1 MAVKTQ
7 IALGLAAGWQNVQ
20 HNTLTRRSEK
30 KNFAMK
36 LNSRTQSAQNP
47 HNNSPVVLVH
57 GLFGSLDNLGILA
70 RDLVND
76 YDILQVDMRN
86 HGLSPRSPEM
96 TYAAMAQDLI
106 DTLDDRQIE
115 KATFIGHSMGGKAV
129 MALTALAPERIA
141 GLVAIDIAPVD
152 YHVRR
157 HDEIFNA
164 INAVTDA
171 GAASRQ
177 QAATVMRQHLQEEGV
192 IQFLLKSFVDGQW
205 RFNVPVLWD
214 QYPHIVGWQTVP
226 AWPHPTLF
234 IPGGNSPYVTDEYR
248 DTLLA
253 QFPQARAHV
262 IAGAGHWVHAEKP
275 EAVLRA
281 IRRYLTALQA

>member
-1 MAVKTQ
+1 M
-7 IALGLAAGWQNVQ
+7 WQNGQ
-20 HNTLTRRSEK
+20 HDTLTRECEK

-36 LNSRTQSAQNP
+36 LNIRAQSAQNP
-47 HNNSPVVLVH
+47 HNNSPIVLVH

-70 RDLVND
+70 RSLVAD
-76 YDILQVDMRN
+76 HDIIQVDMRN

-96 TYAAMAQDLI
+96 NYPAMAQDLL
-106 DTLDDRQIE
+106 DTLDDQQIE

-129 MALTALAPERIA
+129 MALTALAPERIDQ
-141 GLVAIDIAPVD
+141 LVAIDIAPVD

-157 HDEIFNA
+157 HDEIFAA

-171 GAASRQ
+171 QASSRQ
-177 QAATVMRQHLQEEGV
+177 QAASVMRQHLQEEGV
-192 IQFLLKSFVDGQW
+192 IQFLLKSFVDGEW

-214 QYPHIVGWQTVP
+214 QYPHIVGWETIP
-226 AWPHPTLF
+226 AWEHPVLF
-234 IPGGNSPYVTDEYR
+234 IPGGNSPYVTAAYR
-248 DTLLA
+248 EQLLA

-281 IRRYLTALQA
+281 IRRYLSEKVN

>member
-1 MAVKTQ
+1 M
-7 IALGLAAGWQNVQ
+7 WQNGQ
-20 HNTLTRRSEK
+20 HDTLTCECEK

-36 LNSRTQSAQNP
+36 LNIRAQSAQNL
-47 HNNSPVVLVH
+47 HNNSPIVLVH

-70 RDLVND
+70 RDLVVD
-76 YDILQVDMRN
+76 HDIIQVDMRN

-96 TYAAMAQDLI
+96 NYPAMAQDLL
-106 DTLDDRQIE
+106 DTLDAQQIE

-129 MALTALAPERIA
+129 MALTALAPDRIDR
-141 GLVAIDIAPVD
+141 LVAIDIAPVD

-157 HDEIFNA
+157 HDAIFTA

-171 GAASRQ
+171 QATSRQ
-177 QAATVMRQHLQEEGV
+177 QAASVMRQHLHEEGV
-192 IQFLLKSFVDGQW
+192 IQFLLKSFVDGEW

-214 QYPHIVGWQTVP
+214 QYPHIVGWETIP
-226 AWPHPTLF
+226 AWEHPALF
-234 IPGGNSPYVTDEYR
+234 IPGGNSPYVTEAYR
-248 DTLLA
+248 EQLLA

-281 IRRYLTALQA
+281 IRRYLNEQAN

>member
-1 MAVKTQ
+1 MN
-7 IALGLAAGWQNVQ
+7 L
-20 HNTLTRRSEK
+20 HTR
-30 KNFAMK
+30 AQ
-36 LNSRTQSAQNP
+36 TAQNP
-47 HNNSPVVLVH
+47 HNNSPIVLVH

-70 RDLVND
+70 RDLVSD
-76 YDILQVDMRN
+76 HDILQVDMRN
-86 HGLSPRSPEM
+86 HGQSERSSEM
-96 TYAAMAQDLI
+96 TYSAMAQDLL
-106 DTLDDRQIE
+106 DTLDAHNIE
-115 KATFIGHSMGGKAV
+115 KATLIGHSMGGKAV
-129 MALTALAPERIA
+129 MAFTALAPNRVDK
-141 GLVAIDIAPVD
+141 LVAIDIAPVD

-157 HDEIFNA
+157 HDEIFAA
-164 INAVTDA
+164 INAVTEA
-171 GAASRQ
+171 GVATRQKAAE
-177 QAATVMRQHLQEEGV
+177 VMREHLNEEGV

>member
-1 MAVKTQ
+1 M
-7 IALGLAAGWQNVQ
+7 WQNGQ
-20 HNTLTRRSEK
+20 HDTLTRECEK

-36 LNSRTQSAQNP
+36 LNIRAQSAQNP
-47 HNNSPVVLVH
+47 HNNSPIILVH

-70 RDLVND
+70 RSLVVD
-76 YDILQVDMRN
+76 HDIIQVDMRN

-96 TYAAMAQDLI
+96 NYPAMAQDLL
-106 DTLDDRQIE
+106 DTLDEQHIE

-129 MALTALAPERIA
+129 MALTALAPERIDR
-141 GLVAIDIAPVD
+141 LVAIDIAPVD

-157 HDEIFNA
+157 HDEIFAA

-171 GAASRQ
+171 QASSRQ
-177 QAATVMRQHLQEEGV
+177 QAASVMRQHLQEEGV
-192 IQFLLKSFVDGQW
+192 IQFLLKSFVEGEW

-214 QYPHIVGWQTVP
+214 QYPHIVGWETIP
-226 AWPHPTLF
+226 AWEHPALF
-234 IPGGNSPYVTDEYR
+234 IPGGNSPYVTEAYR
-248 DTLLA
+248 KQLLA

-275 EAVLRA
+275 DAVLRA
-281 IRRYLTALQA
+281 IRRYLSEKVN

>member
-1 MAVKTQ
+1 M
-7 IALGLAAGWQNVQ
+7 WQNGQ
-20 HNTLTRRSEK
+20 HDTLTRECEK

-36 LNSRTQSAQNP
+36 LNIRAQSAQNP
-47 HNNSPVVLVH
+47 HNNSPIVLVH

-70 RDLVND
+70 RSLVAD
-76 YDILQVDMRN
+76 HDIIQVDMRN

-96 TYAAMAQDLI
+96 NYPAMAQDLL
-106 DTLDDRQIE
+106 DTLDEQHIE

-129 MALTALAPERIA
+129 MALTALAPERIDQ
-141 GLVAIDIAPVD
+141 LVAIDIAPVD

-157 HDEIFNA
+157 HDEIFAA

-171 GAASRQ
+171 QASSRQ
-177 QAATVMRQHLQEEGV
+177 QAASVMRQHVQEEGV
-192 IQFLLKSFVDGQW
+192 IQFLLKSFVDGEW

-214 QYPHIVGWQTVP
+214 QYPHIVGWETIP
-226 AWPHPTLF
+226 AWEHPALF
-234 IPGGNSPYVTDEYR
+234 IPGGNSPYVTQAYR
-248 DTLLA
+248 EQLLA

-275 EAVLRA
+275 DAVLRA
-281 IRRYLTALQA
+281 IRRYMSEKVN